1 MPRRPAPKFSLSW
14 KGMTMPDP
22 IDELLVS
29 VRADTR
35 GFAADVAAMRSQ
47 FDTTLVDGFSAA
59 GAVLERSLLGALR
72 KGSLGFDDLKRV
84 ALSVLDQI
92 AARAL
97 RIGLDSILSDKG
109 KGGDGAA
116 GGLLAG
122 ALGSLLGLPGR
133 ANGGIVAPHRPY
145 LVGERGPEVFVPTS
159 AGQVVAHNAP
169 QQRDVR
175 VSIQLN
181 AERGASA
188 PQAMQRSS
196 RQLASAVR
204 RALR

>member
-1 MPRRPAPKFSLSW
+1 MA
-14 KGMTMPDP
+14 DP

-35 GFAADVAAMRSQ
+35 GFAADVAQMRAS
-47 FDTTLVDGFSAA
+47 FDAGLVDGFA
-59 GAVLERSLLGALR
+59 GAGQVLERSLLGALR
-72 KGSLGFDDLKRV
+72 KGSLGFDDLRRS
-84 ALSVLDQI
+84 ALATLDQI

-97 RIGLDSILSDKG
+97 RLGVEAIVPQGSALGGVLSGL
-109 KGGDGAA
+109 
-116 GGLLAG
+116 
-122 ALGSLLGLPGR
+122 LGSLLGLPGR
-133 ANGGIVAPHRPY
+133 ATGGIVAPDRPY

-159 AGQVVAHNAP
+159 AGQVVANGAGRP
-169 QQRDVR
+169 RDVR
-175 VSIQLN
+175 VAIHLN

-188 PQAMQRSS
+188 PVAMQRSS

>member
-1 MPRRPAPKFSLSW
+1 
-14 KGMTMPDP
+14 MPDP

-35 GFAADVAAMRSQ
+35 GFAADVAQMRNQ
-47 FDTTLVDGFSAA
+47 FDSTLVDGFA
-59 GAVLERSLLGALR
+59 GAGQVLERSLLAALR
-72 KGSLGFDDLKRV
+72 KGSLGFDDLKRS
-84 ALSVLDQI
+84 ALAVLDQI

-97 RIGLDSILSDKG
+97 RLGLDAIFG
-109 KGGDGAA
+109 PKGGGE
-116 GGLLAG
+116 GGG
-122 ALGSLLGLPGR
+122 FGGGVLGSLIGQLIGSGLGLPGR
-133 ANGGIVAPHRPY
+133 ATGGIVAPDRPY

-159 AGQVVAHNAP
+159 AGQVVANAAAP
-169 QQRDVR
+169 PREVR
-175 VSIQLN
+175 VSIALN

-188 PQAMQRSS
+188 PVAMQRSS

>member
-1 MPRRPAPKFSLSW
+1 MA
-14 KGMTMPDP
+14 DP

-35 GFAADVAAMRSQ
+35 GFAADVAQMRTS
-47 FDTTLVDGFSAA
+47 FDSGLIDGFAGA
-59 GAVLERSLLGALR
+59 GAVLERSLLAGLR
-72 KGSLGFDDLKRV
+72 KGSLGFDDLKRS
-84 ALSVLDQI
+84 ALGALDQI

-97 RIGLDSILSDKG
+97 RLGIASLVPQGSGLGGVLS
-109 KGGDGAA
+109 
-116 GGLLAG
+116 GL
-122 ALGSLLGLPGR
+122 LGSLLGLPGR
-133 ANGGIVAPHRPY
+133 AMGGIVAPDRPY

-159 AGQVVAHNAP
+159 AGHVVTNGGAGP
-169 QQRDVR
+169 GREVR
-175 VSIQLN
+175 VAIHLN

-188 PQAMQRSS
+188 PVAMQRSS